1 MNKNLTSVFVF
12 LYSLKTAFN
21 PTLFPNSLHDLFIS
35 TYEVRTFPMLCHV
48 RKFVFIAFTQSLK
61 LVGISVTMLSNLN
74 SLPFKMVIVLKYS
87 PVILSLQASERYL
100 HFQIRENLIVK
111 LWLLDSVTN
120 DFIVSLQKFSI

>member
-1 MNKNLTSVFVF
+1 
-12 LYSLKTAFN
+12 
-21 PTLFPNSLHDLFIS
+21 
-35 TYEVRTFPMLCHV
+35 MLRHV
-48 RKFVFIAFTQSLK
+48 RKFAFIAFTQSLK

-120 DFIVSLQKFSI
+120 DFIVSLQKFSILLWIWICFHLYLIR